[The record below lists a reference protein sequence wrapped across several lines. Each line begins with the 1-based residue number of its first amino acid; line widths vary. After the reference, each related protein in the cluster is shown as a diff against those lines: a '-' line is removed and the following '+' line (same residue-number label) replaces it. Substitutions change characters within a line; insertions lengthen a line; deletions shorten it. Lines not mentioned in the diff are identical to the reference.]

1 MEANQLLSK
10 LLQNGDAERK
20 SRHMNNLTNEIEK
33 VLELSQRLKI
43 AVQLELEYG
52 CQLKKLLNLPRTP
65 NNEVL
70 INRLISQSTR

>member
-1 MEANQLLSK
+1 
-10 LLQNGDAERK
+10 
-20 SRHMNNLTNEIEK
+20 MNTLTQEIEK
-33 VLELSQRLKI
+33 VLNLSQRLKK

-52 CQLKKLLNLPRTP
+52 CNLQKLLNLPRTP

>member
-1 MEANQLLSK
+1 
-10 LLQNGDAERK
+10 
-20 SRHMNNLTNEIEK
+20 MNNLTQEIEK
-33 VLELSQRLKI
+33 VLDLSQRLKA

>member
-1 MEANQLLSK
+1 
-10 LLQNGDAERK
+10 
-20 SRHMNNLTNEIEK
+20 MNTLTQEIEK
-33 VLELSQRLKI
+33 VLNLSQRLKK

-52 CQLKKLLNLPRTP
+52 CSLQKLLNLPRTP

>member
-1 MEANQLLSK
+1 
-10 LLQNGDAERK
+10 
-20 SRHMNNLTNEIEK
+20 MNNLTNEIEK

-65 NNEVL
+65 NNKVL

>member
-1 MEANQLLSK
+1 MEDPLTYVLL
-10 LLQNGDAERK
+10 LNGDVERRSK
-20 SRHMNNLTNEIEK
+20 NMNNLTQEIEK
-33 VLELSQRLKI
+33 VLDLSQRLKV

>member
-1 MEANQLLSK
+1 MEDPLTYVLL
-10 LLQNGDAERK
+10 LNGDVEKRSK
-20 SRHMNNLTNEIEK
+20 TMNSLTYEIEK
-33 VLELSQRLKI
+33 VLDLSQRLKT

-52 CQLKKLLNLPRTP
+52 CSLQKLLNLPRTA

>member
-1 MEANQLLSK
+1 
-10 LLQNGDAERK
+10 
-20 SRHMNNLTNEIEK
+20 MNNLTQEIEK
-33 VLELSQRLKI
+33 VLDLSQRLKA

-65 NNEVL
+65 DNKVL

>member
-1 MEANQLLSK
+1 VEDPLTYVLL
-10 LLQNGDAERK
+10 LNGDVERRSK
-20 SRHMNNLTNEIEK
+20 NMNNLTQEIEK
-33 VLELSQRLKI
+33 VLDLSQRLKV

>member
-1 MEANQLLSK
+1 
-10 LLQNGDAERK
+10 
-20 SRHMNNLTNEIEK
+20 MNNLTNEIEK
-33 VLELSQRLKI
+33 VLELSQRLKT

-65 NNEVL
+65 HNAVL